1 MAEIKIYVNEQL
13 DGYTY
18 RLDPQSK
25 AWVQRQEP
33 RTKPVASVF
42 LSFDAETPLEWKEGT
57 VWQHVAEMLTGL
69 PGGRLKELGKVV
81 FVDPTT
87 KAVLFDT
94 VEENV

>member
-1 MAEIKIYVNEQL
+1 MAEIKIYVNDQR

-25 AWVQRQEP
+25 AWIQKQES
-33 RTKPVASVF
+33 RTRPVSSVF
-42 LSFDAETPLEWKEGT
+42 VSFDAETPPEWKEGG

-69 PGGRLKELGKVV
+69 SAERLKKLGKVV
-81 FVDPTT
+81 FVDPKT

-94 VEENV
+94 VEEKV